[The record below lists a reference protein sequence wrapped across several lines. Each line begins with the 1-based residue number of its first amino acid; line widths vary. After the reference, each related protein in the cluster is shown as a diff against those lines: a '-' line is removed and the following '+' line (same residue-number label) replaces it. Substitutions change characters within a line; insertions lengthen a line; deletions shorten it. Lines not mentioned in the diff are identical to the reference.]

1 MDEHLLRFDEDK
13 TLVFIDL
20 ETFNLCLSF
29 VHNLPWQVA
38 MIKIKGKKKIAEK
51 NFFIKWDTD
60 LKIGSEAA
68 RITNYNPKVIKEKGL
83 SPEEIFPT
91 MQSWLDEADHIL
103 GHNIIGFDIF
113 LIKDYYQYMGKDWKH
128 LLPKLIDT
136 NALAKGIKNGIF
148 YDGKESLVEYQYRMN
163 HKRTKGIKTNLDAL
177 SKDFDI
183 FVDKTKRHDALY
195 DLDLN
200 VKVWDKLK
208 WQIEI

>member
-1 MDEHLLRFDEDK
+1 
-13 TLVFIDL
+13 
-20 ETFNLCLSF
+20 
-29 VHNLPWQVA
+29 

-68 RITNYNPKVIKEKGL
+68 RITNYNPKVIKEKGV

-91 MQSWLDEADHIL
+91 VQSWLDEADHIL

>member
-1 MDEHLLRFDEDK
+1 MDEHLLRFSEDK

-29 VHNLPWQVA
+29 EHNLPWQIA

-51 NFFIKWDTD
+51 NFFIKWDTK
-60 LKIGSEAA
+60 LRIGSEAA
-68 RITNYNPKVIKEKGL
+68 RITNYNPKVLKEQGI

-91 MQSWLDEADHIL
+91 MEDWLDNADHIL
-103 GHNIIGFDIF
+103 GHNIIGFDMF
-113 LIKDYYQYMGKDWKH
+113 LIKDFYRYMGKDWSH
-128 LLPKLIDT
+128 LMDKLIDT
-136 NALAKGIKNGIF
+136 NCLAKGVKNGIF
-148 YDGKESLVEYQYRMN
+148 YDNKESLSEYQYRMY
-163 HKRTKGIKTNLDAL
+163 HKRTKGVKTNLDAL

-183 FVDKTKRHDALY
+183 QYDKTKRHDALY

-208 WQIEI
+208 WQVEI